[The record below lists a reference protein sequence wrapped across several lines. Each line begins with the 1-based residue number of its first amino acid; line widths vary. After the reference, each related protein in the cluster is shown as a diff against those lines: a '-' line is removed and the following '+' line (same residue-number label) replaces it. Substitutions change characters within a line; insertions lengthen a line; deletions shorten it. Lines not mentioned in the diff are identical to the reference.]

1 MVGTLSEAW
10 GREVV
15 PVQLPIGS
23 EAGFSG
29 VVDLVHRKAWSF
41 EAGGKGKGKAIDV
54 PEEMAEAVEEHRNTL
69 IEAVAESDDMLME
82 RFFEAGTL
90 DEKELADGLR
100 KAVAARLVFPVTA
113 SAAASGVGVSAL
125 LDSAVD
131 AADRLGYRK
140 KQRDLLDRLA
150 DLEIDPETNPALVG
164 RVYLLH
170 ARYGVS
176 TGQYGLARGWLR
188 NAVEMFERAGMEQE
202 RSESLRR
209 LSLVQSHVGELK
221 EARELVKESLER
233 AQTDA
238 QRALAR
244 LSLGAIE
251 VLEDRFEAALKQSD
265 RVLAILRDSESGNR
279 PGILA
284 AAHLLRARI
293 YRVMGAPGRA
303 HASASRALRLA
314 RVAGE
319 RRLEAEAGARLGGI
333 LLDLDRAAEAESTL
347 REAVRLAVEIEDR
360 RGEAIAS
367 LFLGILL
374 WEGAVPEAGAVLA
387 RAVDLAEQMG
397 LNRVEAVTRSIL
409 SRIAR
414 EGGRLEEAFEASG
427 RSMQLLETFGAEL
440 SDRIVIAG
448 THALV
453 LSTRGRTKEAQALE
467 RKLRE

>member
-1 MVGTLSEAW
+1 L
-10 GREVV
+10 EV
-15 PVQLPIGS
+15 LP
-23 EAGFSG
+23 
-29 VVDLVHRKAWSF
+29 DL
-41 EAGGKGKGKAIDV
+41 
-54 PEEMAEAVEEHRNTL
+54 L
-69 IEAVAESDDMLME
+69 
-82 RFFEAGTL
+82 
-90 DEKELADGLR
+90 
-100 KAVAARLVFPVTA
+100 ARLLRAGQPQRVH
-113 SAAASGVGVSAL
+113 AL
-125 LDSAVD
+125 ALWGLEAIAKLPRGPDLEGMHITLLESAVD

-265 RVLAILRDSESGNR
+265 KVLAILRDSESGNR

-467 RKLRE
+467 RKLRERLARENARIRSPLLRLRQKRAAGRLLEAVLSAEGPVFPRVREEVGDDGD